1 MTRRPSSS
9 NRRTDAE
16 PTAMRPL
23 LFFPPTGA
31 AGSSPLRSRGGA
43 ALAAGT
49 CPLTALS
56 PFLAGAAA
64 ESQLASPR
72 RPPEEPRPRHGVLDH
87 LPAGGAGFR
96 HLVPSILL
104 LQSCEDEKCEGI
116 CQMDDVLDCVC
127 FLHHSRDTHRH
138 HSLLEIDEYISQAR
152 DKSYETMMRVGKRG
166 LNLAANAAV
175 TAAAKGQGVL
185 SEKLRSFSMQD
196 LTLIRD
202 DDTVHLRSPEPRM
215 RTSATGQLETVDD
228 SGASCYSSSEEMTL
242 SQRHNGAQSDARTDP
257 SDDDTGDKVPKRTQS
272 LKAPKKVT
280 KTEPPQ
286 KTVKARPKKK
296 VTGSS
301 AAGESA

>member
-1 MTRRPSSS
+1 MKMGMGICGEWGGGEREIAGRVALPKKPLSPSSS
-9 NRRTDAE
+9 
-16 PTAMRPL
+16 
-23 LFFPPTGA
+23 
-31 AGSSPLRSRGGA
+31 SP
-43 ALAAGT
+43 
-49 CPLTALS
+49 
-56 PFLAGAAA
+56 
-64 ESQLASPR
+64 SQ
-72 RPPEEPRPRHGVLDH
+72 
-87 LPAGGAGFR
+87 AGFWYP
-96 HLVPSILL
+96 VPCVFF

-116 CQMDDVLDCVC
+116 RQVDDVLDCVC
-127 FLHHSRDTHRH
+127 LLHYSRDTYRY

-175 TAAAKGQGVL
+175 TAATKGQGVL

-202 DDTVHLRSPEPRM
+202 DDAVHLRSPEPHM
-215 RTSATGQLETVDD
+215 RTSPTGLLETIDD
-228 SGASCYSSSEEMTL
+228 SGASCYSSSEEMPVP
-242 SQRHNGAQSDARTDP
+242 QRYNGAHTDARTDP
-257 SDDDTGDKVPKRTQS
+257 LDDDTGDKVPKRTQS

-301 AAGESA
+301 TAGESA

>member
-1 MTRRPSSS
+1 
-9 NRRTDAE
+9 
-16 PTAMRPL
+16 MRSAAL
-23 LFFPPTGA
+23 FPPTRCRLLPFKEPGRDRACCRNLPFKSGLPFLAAVVAGA
-31 AGSSPLRSRGGA
+31 GTQLRSR
-43 ALAAGT
+43 
-49 CPLTALS
+49 
-56 PFLAGAAA
+56 
-64 ESQLASPR
+64 R

-87 LPAGGAGFR
+87 LPAGGAGFW
-96 HLVPSILL
+96 HFVPCIFF

-116 CQMDDVLDCVC
+116 RQVDDVLDCVC
-127 FLHHSRDTHRH
+127 LLHHSRDTHRY

-202 DDTVHLRSPEPRM
+202 EDTVHLRSPEPRM
-215 RTSATGQLETVDD
+215 RPSTTGLLETVDD
-228 SGASCYSSSEEMTL
+228 SGASCYSSGEEVSA
-242 SQRHNGAQSDARTDP
+242 SQRHNGSQSDARTDP
-257 SDDDTGDKVPKRTQS
+257 SDDDTGDKIPKRTQS
-272 LKAPKKVT
+272 LKAPKKIT

-296 VTGSS
+296 AAGSS
-301 AAGESA
+301 ATGESA